1 MAYQQK
7 DGDIAVFVVK
17 DKKNERGPDW
27 TGTAMIDGK
36 EMQVSFWQKSPTMLA
51 GQIKDKWVSGG
62 QMKQAKE
69 ILPPAD
75 DDMDQS
81 IPF

>member
-7 DGDIAVFVVK
+7 EGDIAVFTVK
-17 DKKNERGPDW
+17 EKKNEKGPDW
-27 TGTAMIDGK
+27 TGTALINGK

-51 GQIKDKWVSGG
+51 GQIKDKYVSG
-62 QMKQAKE
+62 QQVKQVKE
-69 ILPPAD
+69 SLPPAD
-75 DDMDQS
+75 DMDDS

>member
-17 DKKNERGPDW
+17 EKKNERGPDW

-69 ILPPAD
+69 SLPHGDMPD
-75 DDMDQS
+75 DP
-81 IPF
+81 IPL